1 MIRFVVVGLLFAF
14 LSLYA
19 CYVGFLESGV
29 RPQIMRSIGAYY
41 QAGKPGA
48 QAGNAYFAERAP
60 INLISAYEDDA
71 HGREG

>member
-1 MIRFVVVGLLFAF
+1 MIRFVVVGLIFAF

-29 RPQIMRSIGAYY
+29 QPLIMGSIGAYY

-48 QAGNAYFAERAP
+48 HADNAYFTERAP
-60 INLISAYEDDA
+60 INLVSVYEDDA
-71 HGREG
+71 HGRED